1 MITTTNFGL
10 AKFGQKQLC
19 ALAGVL
25 GLLLL
30 AGCTDPIPQ
39 QSRPCPMV
47 KVVQDAAY
55 MTRFAGASEDLTDT
69 SFEARIARSKNLC
82 YYQTN
87 TDTGERVIRTELSVE
102 FAASRGPNN
111 PDSSAKFNYW
121 IRVTGP
127 GRWRGTALHRA
138 SDVTGRP
145 TARGRGTFRLGA
157 CWPGTFVSSHLPSS
171 KGPLLPAAVEAA
183 RGADESSARG
193 GRPSRGGGGGRSSP
207 GRGRRGG
214 PPSGPRPPGP
224 LLPPVPWRLGPLGPG
239 PPGPPGPR
247 CRGS

>member
-1 MITTTNFGL
+1 MMITTT
-10 AKFGQKQLC
+10 KFGQKHIC
-19 ALAGVL
+19 ALAGAF
-25 GLLLL
+25 GMLLL

-127 GRWRGTALHRA
+127 GSSQLSSQELDVEIPFTAAKIQGTTQD
-138 SDVTGRP
+138 SVDV
-145 TARGRGTFRLGA
+145 
-157 CWPGTFVSSHLPSS
+157 FVP
-171 KGPLLPAAVEAA
+171 PLKQGENGDFYRIYIGLAVSEKELAYN
-183 RGADESSARG
+183 
-193 GRPSRGGGGGRSSP
+193 
-207 GRGRRGG
+207 RRN
-214 PPSGPRPPGP
+214 PQF
-224 LLPPVPWRLGPLGPG
+224 
-239 PPGPPGPR
+239 
-247 CRGS
+247 